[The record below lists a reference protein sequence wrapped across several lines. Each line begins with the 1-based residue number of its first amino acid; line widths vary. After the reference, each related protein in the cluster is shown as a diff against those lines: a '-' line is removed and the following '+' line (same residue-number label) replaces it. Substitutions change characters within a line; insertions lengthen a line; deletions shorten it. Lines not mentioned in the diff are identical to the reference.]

1 VERQYRRPWWLVVNK
16 PAGLI
21 TKIQEESG
29 PEGRSF
35 VIRGEPLVQ
44 GLAWLT
50 WGPVGALVVVAIL
63 AGLAA
68 TFNVR
73 EQSGLVRALMI
84 GAFLLLPAL
93 AWGMVTVVANRLSQK
108 HLEAERQ
115 AEAQECYIRLNQKEG
130 ELSYKISTT
139 PQEVTLPYRSIHG
152 VRLTLAIGARNG
164 KARCLTLD
172 TENGP
177 IVLLGQALGAQA
189 QKADLAQV
197 IQLALDNYANK

>member
-1 VERQYRRPWWLVVNK
+1 MERQYRRPWWLVVNK

-29 PEGRSF
+29 LEERSF
-35 VIRGEPLVQ
+35 IIRGEPLVQ

-93 AWGMVTVVANRLSQK
+93 AWGVVTVVANRLSQK
-108 HLEAERQ
+108 HLAAERQ
-115 AEAQECYIRLNQKEG
+115 ADTQECYIRLNQKAG

-152 VRLTLAIGARNG
+152 VRVTPAIGARSGN
-164 KARCLTLD
+164 ARCLTLD

-177 IVLLGQALGAQA
+177 IVLLDEALGTQA